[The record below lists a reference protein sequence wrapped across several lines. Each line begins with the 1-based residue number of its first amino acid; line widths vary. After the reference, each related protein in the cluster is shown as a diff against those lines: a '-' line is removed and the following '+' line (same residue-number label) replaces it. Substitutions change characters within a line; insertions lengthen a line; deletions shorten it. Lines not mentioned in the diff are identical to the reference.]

1 MRAEPAGLV
10 SAPTAPELAGL
21 LYRLLDTRQPAQP
34 PRTGQ
39 ARDGG
44 AHQWPA
50 SQPASQP
57 ASLLMPDG
65 TQPGGCLRAARAPAF
80 AAAGVGGLRVPST

>member
-50 SQPASQP
+50 SQPPDAGRDPARWMPPGSAST
-57 ASLLMPDG
+57 SLRRSR
-65 TQPGGCLRAARAPAF
+65 GGRAVPVL
-80 AAAGVGGLRVPST
+80 AAGAA